1 MRNTGR
7 AWISNLSRDL
17 IRFHIFQ
24 GAFCGAGFTTM
35 TVSTRQ
41 NFQRAPGA
49 PRLPHTPFR
58 FICHFVARYRWWYLA
73 MILFETANATCGIM
87 IPYALST
94 IIKGVTAAHDH
105 SRALVAALQAPRLLF
120 IAFSIGEV
128 VFGRIAGGIQIRL
141 GPRQRQNVT
150 RSIYHYLQYHSHR
163 YFSNNFAGALAHRI
177 SETSLGVT
185 QTLWSI
191 ITEFWPVAIVLG
203 VSIVLLFNA
212 HVQLGGFV
220 LIWAVLFIAIS
231 YLLARRCQPYAFKAS
246 SARSETTG
254 KIVDSVSNLTSAR
267 LFARLRFE
275 REHLEDALTSEM
287 KAIRKS
293 NGYNERVRWFQFA
306 SAAVL
311 KIGILYY
318 SLTLWGEG
326 EITVGEF
333 VMAVSLSLLI
343 INEARNLS
351 RRFLEFFEYIG
362 NVANGV
368 HTIVQPHEL
377 VDAPAAAAPTISRG
391 KIEFRDLDFG
401 YGPDKKVFDQ
411 LNVAIPA
418 GQRVGL
424 VGFSGS
430 GKSTFVSLILRLYDA
445 QGGQILIDDVDIRNM
460 TQDALHSQLSL
471 IPQDPSLFHRTL
483 MENIRYGRLEAGDGE
498 VIEAAKKAY
507 AHEFIMQ
514 IKDRYQSMVG
524 ERGVKLSGGQRQR
537 IAIARVILKDAPI
550 LILDEATSSLDSITE
565 KAIQDTLD
573 QVMVNKTVIVVAHRL
588 STIAHLDRILVFD
601 KGRIVEDGDHAELLA
616 RRGRYHQLWSK
627 QAGGFLPDDTGGER
641 VRTDGAESPPLL
653 VDQPALADDEVR
665 SAVSARDEEEP
676 LATAGHK

>member
-1 MRNTGR
+1 
-7 AWISNLSRDL
+7 
-17 IRFHIFQ
+17 
-24 GAFCGAGFTTM
+24 M
-35 TVSTRQ
+35 TVDTKR

-49 PRLPHTPFR
+49 PRLPDTPFR

-73 MILFETANATCGIM
+73 MVLFETANATCGIM
-87 IPYALST
+87 IPYA
-94 IIKGVTAAHDH
+94 INAIVKGVMGAQSQSTAMA
-105 SRALVAALQAPRLLF
+105 AALRAPLMLF
-120 IAFSIGEV
+120 IAFSVGEV

-163 YFSNNFAGALAHRI
+163 YFSNHFAGALAHRI
-177 SETSLGVT
+177 SETALGVT

-212 HVQLGGFV
+212 HAQLGAFV
-220 LIWAVLFIAIS
+220 LVWALLFIGIS
-231 YLLARRCQPYAFKAS
+231 YFLARRCQPYAFKAS

-254 KIVDSVSNLTSAR
+254 KIVDSVTNLTSAR

-275 REHLEDALTSEM
+275 REHLEQALTGEM

-311 KIGILYY
+311 KVGILYY
-318 SLTLWGEG
+318 ALKLWSEG
-326 EITVGEF
+326 QITVGEF
-333 VMAVSLSLLI
+333 VMAASLSLLI

-368 HTIVQPHEL
+368 QTIVQPHEL
-377 VDAPAAAAPTISRG
+377 VDAPAAVSPKIACG
-391 KIEFRDLDFG
+391 EIEFRDIDFG
-401 YGPDKKVFDQ
+401 YTPDGKVFDK
-411 LNVAIPA
+411 LNIVIPA

-430 GKSTFVSLILRLYDA
+430 GKSTFVSLILRLYDVR
-445 QGGQILIDDVDIRNM
+445 GGRILIDGVDIRDM

-483 MENIRYGRLEAGDGE
+483 MENIRYGRLEATDGE
-498 VIEAAKKAY
+498 VMEAAKKAY

-537 IAIARVILKDAPI
+537 VAIARVILKDAPI

-573 QVMVNKTVIVVAHRL
+573 EVMVDKTVIVVAHRL

-601 KGRIVEDGDHAELLA
+601 KGRIVEDGSHAELLA
-616 RRGRYHQLWSK
+616 LRGRYHQLWSR
-627 QAGGFLPDDTGGER
+627 QAGGFLPEDGDGER
-641 VRTDGAESPPLL
+641 VQTDAGQDAPRIA
-653 VDQPALADDEVR
+653 DTPAVIDEDVR
-665 SAVSARDEEEP
+665 SAASVREQQEP
-676 LATAGHK
+676 LTATGRQ

>member
-1 MRNTGR
+1 
-7 AWISNLSRDL
+7 
-17 IRFHIFQ
+17 
-24 GAFCGAGFTTM
+24 M
-35 TVSTRQ
+35 TLHTKRH
-41 NFQRAPGA
+41 FQRAPGA
-49 PRLPHTPFR
+49 PLLPDTPFR

-87 IPYALST
+87 VPYALST
-94 IIKGVTAAHDH
+94 IIKGVTGAQHH
-105 SRALVAALQAPRLLF
+105 SAALVAALHGPLLLF
-120 IAFSIGEV
+120 IAFCVGEV

-163 YFSNNFAGALAHRI
+163 YFSNNFAGSLAHRI
-177 SETSLGVT
+177 SETSMGVS

-191 ITEFWPVAIVLG
+191 ITEFWPVAIVLA

-212 HVQLGGFV
+212 HVQLGSFV
-220 LIWAVLFIAIS
+220 LIWAVLFIGIS
-231 YLLARRCQPYAFKAS
+231 YLLARHCQPYAFDAS

-254 KIVDSVSNLTSAR
+254 KVVDSVTNLTSAK

-293 NGYNERVRWFQFA
+293 NAYNERVRWFQFA

-311 KIGILYY
+311 KVGILYY
-318 SLTLWGEG
+318 ALTLWGDG
-326 EITVGEF
+326 QITVGEF
-333 VMAVSLSLLI
+333 VMAVSLSLMI

-368 HTIVQPHEL
+368 HTIIQPHEL
-377 VDAPAAAAPTISRG
+377 VDAPAAIAPTISRG
-391 KIEFRDLDFG
+391 RIEFRDLDFG
-401 YGPDKKVFDQ
+401 YGPDKKVFDK
-411 LNVAIPA
+411 LNVTIPA

-430 GKSTFVSLILRLYDA
+430 GKSTFVSLILRLYDG
-445 QGGQILIDDVDIRNM
+445 QSGQILIDGVDIRAM

-483 MENIRYGRLEAGDGE
+483 MENIRYGRLEASDAE
-498 VIEAAKKAY
+498 VMEAARKAY
-507 AHEFIMQ
+507 AHEFITQ
-514 IKDRYQSMVG
+514 IKDQYQSMVG

-537 IAIARVILKDAPI
+537 IAIARVILKDAPV
-550 LILDEATSSLDSITE
+550 LILDEATSSLDSVTE
-565 KAIQDTLD
+565 RAIQDTLD
-573 QVMVNKTVIVVAHRL
+573 EVMVNKTVIVVAHRL

-601 KGRIVEDGDHAELLA
+601 KGRIVEDGNHTELLG
-616 RRGRYHQLWSK
+616 RRGRYHQLWSR
-627 QAGGFLPDDTGGER
+627 QAGGFLADDAEGVPLEETGRE
-641 VRTDGAESPPLL
+641 PLL
-653 VDQPALADDEVR
+653 LNELALVDDEVR
-665 SAVSARDEEEP
+665 SAVSTREEEEP
-676 LATAGHK
+676 LAPSAKEPLTQ